1 MLSFKDILINSDL
14 GSLNNRQPITT
25 VDSSL
30 TSLPASPAASISAGG
45 LSLVAGDRVLFTAL
59 SNPSE
64 NNMIYK
70 VEQHGAAGNSAL
82 ELYLVLDQSGLNPSG
97 APTKGDFCLVQAG
110 SLIDNI
116 MGWNGKMWSAV
127 NFQNGS
133 YLNVAYQPANPY
145 AVGLVDQL
153 LVLNIDNQVVNLPP
167 ATGSGRAISIV
178 VESPSTVVNV
188 YPHGSD
194 DINGVNSNYQI
205 FIGNPAA
212 KLADVAPGMW
222 LTIV

>member
-1 MLSFKDILINSDL
+1 MLSFKDLLINSDL

-30 TSLPASPAASISAGG
+30 MSLPTSPASSITAGG
-45 LSLVAGDRVLFTAL
+45 LSLSVGDRVLFTAL
-59 SNPSE
+59 TNPAE

-70 VEQHGAAGNSAL
+70 VEQHGVAGNPML

-116 MGWNGKMWSAV
+116 MGWNGFSWSAV
-127 NFQNGS
+127 NFLNGT

-153 LVLNIDNQVVNLPP
+153 LVLNVDNQVVNLPP
-167 ATGSGRAISIV
+167 ATGSGRAISMV
-178 VESPSTVVNV
+178 VKSPSTVVNV
-188 YPHGSD
+188 YPSGTD
-194 DINGVNSNYQI
+194 TINGTAGNFQI